1 MIASIAKTLMPLA
14 LAASLPGLAAAETPT
29 IVLVHGAFADS
40 SSWAAVIDRL
50 TADGYPVIAAANP
63 LRTVPDD
70 AASVTALLQ
79 TIEGPVVLVGHSY
92 GGVVISNAAQSNPE
106 VKGLVYV
113 SAFAPETGESALQLT
128 GQFPGSALGASVIP
142 APLGSENA
150 DLYIAA
156 DKFRAIFAADLPQAE
171 TARMAATQRP
181 VTQAALTGAS
191 GAPAWKSIPSWF
203 VYGDADQAIP
213 AAALAFMA
221 ERAQPKDTVVVA
233 RASHA
238 LLVSQPDAVVAVIEE
253 AAKATE

>member
-1 MIASIAKTLMPLA
+1 MIASFAKALVPLA
-14 LAASLPGLAAAETPT
+14 LATALPSLAAAETPT

-50 TADGYPVIAAANP
+50 TADGYPVIAAANQ
-63 LRTVPDD
+63 LRSVPDD
-70 AASVTALLQ
+70 AASVAALLQ

-92 GGVVISNAAQSNPE
+92 GGVVISNAAQGNPE

-113 SAFAPETGESALQLT
+113 SAFAPETGESAFQLT
-128 GQFPGSALGASVIP
+128 GQFAGSALGASVIP

-156 DKFRAIFAADLPQAE
+156 DKFRAIFAADLPEAE

-191 GAPAWKSIPSWF
+191 GAPAWKTLPSWF

-233 RASHA
+233 GASHA
-238 LLVSQPDAVVAVIEE
+238 LLVSQPDAVVAVIEK